1 MGIFMG
7 TWFGIGLDVLEKIV
21 KINEEK
27 IELYKKANE
36 EKFARKIER
45 LLEENEKIKSEIER
59 REKEEEIQ

>member
-7 TWFGIGLDVLEKIV
+7 RWFGVGQDILEKII

-27 IELYKKANE
+27 IELYKKVNE

-45 LLEENEKIKSEIER
+45 LLEENEKIKAEIER

>member
-1 MGIFMG
+1 MGLWMGI
-7 TWFGIGLDVLEKIV
+7 WFGIGLDVLEKIV

-45 LLEENEKIKSEIER
+45 LLEENEKIKAEIER

>member
-1 MGIFMG
+1 MSLFMGI
-7 TWFGIGLDVLEKIV
+7 WFGIGLDVLEKIV

>member
-1 MGIFMG
+1 MGLFMGI
-7 TWFGIGLDVLEKIV
+7 WFGIGQDVLEKIV

-45 LLEENEKIKSEIER
+45 LLEENEKIKAEIER

>member
-1 MGIFMG
+1 MGLWLG
-7 TWFGIGLDVLEKIV
+7 SWFGIGLDVLQQIV

-45 LLEENEKIKSEIER
+45 LLEENEKIKAEIER
-59 REKEEEIQ
+59 REKAEEME